1 MMMFESHKYRQAGK
15 IGQDKGRRI
24 PSTGWALVQRH
35 SYDCTCIEWCHVII
49 INVSCIGWAI
59 PYLIQ
64 FNVWIMSKNGSIQYM
79 I

>member
-1 MMMFESHKYRQAGK
+1 MTMFESHKYRQAGK

-49 INVSCIGWAI
+49 INVSCVG
-59 PYLIQ
+59 
-64 FNVWIMSKNGSIQYM
+64 
-79 I
+79 

>member
-1 MMMFESHKYRQAGK
+1 MMMFESHKYRQAGE

-49 INVSCIGWAI
+49 INVSCVGVGDT
-59 PYLIQ
+59 L
-64 FNVWIMSKNGSIQYM
+64 SDSIQCSDYVEK
-79 I
+79 